1 MPHAAPRVVDGGAA
15 AGSLR
20 GVRRWAAVG
29 GHRGRGGGAGAGAA
43 RPRPGPARRR
53 GRGRRRPAGRCRGRR
68 APSRADPRRSRA
80 GARAHDGTRMR
91 PRRALRTGCGPMS
104 GAVLHGPRAR
114 NLAGLGALLL
124 RPEWLPPALMVT
136 VFAESLAIG
145 GLTISRLSGPLAL
158 AIVLVHVARR
168 GTPPF
173 PHRGVLWAVAA
184 YVGWAVASAIWTV
197 NVDDSFTEGGTG
209 FALASLFLS
218 LTYMAAFAILIDSRQ
233 DLKRLGVVVW
243 LLASGLGCVA
253 IGQYL
258 SGAERSLAY
267 AGDANFFAALQVL
280 ALPVC
285 TVVAAQARAG
295 SRRLIAYLGV
305 AVVVGSVLTSLSRG
319 GLLALFGVVAL
330 LAFQPARV
338 MFRSR
343 AQKRVALIVVALGA
357 GVLLYAA
364 FDDLAAR
371 GESLFNSREG
381 GSGRANLWRASVT
394 AWEQHQVRG
403 LGYGAFINE
412 SNDLLRRTPG
422 VDFSEYR
429 LREGG
434 QVAHSAYLGTL
445 AELGVVGLAL
455 FLLLPVSLFVTL
467 RRASREAFARSDPL
481 VVAASHALMVS
492 LGGFAVASL
501 FLSTEVD
508 RGLWVMLGAGLA
520 MARIAASPP
529 DTVARPA
536 VGGV

>member
-1 MPHAAPRVVDGGAA
+1 M
-15 AGSLR
+15 
-20 GVRRWAAVG
+20 
-29 GHRGRGGGAGAGAA
+29 
-43 RPRPGPARRR
+43 
-53 GRGRRRPAGRCRGRR
+53 
-68 APSRADPRRSRA
+68 
-80 GARAHDGTRMR
+80 T
-91 PRRALRTGCGPMS
+91 

-114 NLAGLGALLL
+114 NLGWLGAGMLLGAAIGVAAAASPLAAVGLIALAGPAALFL
-124 RPEWLPPALMVT
+124 RPKWLPPALMVT

-158 AIVLVHVARR
+158 AIVLFHVARR

-173 PHRGVLWAVAA
+173 PHRSVLWAVAA

-197 NVDDSFTEGGTG
+197 NVDDSFAEGGTG

-218 LTYMAAFAILIDSRQ
+218 LIYMAAFAILIDSRQ

-285 TVVAAQARAG
+285 TVVAAQAPAG

-319 GLLALFGVVAL
+319 GLLALFGVIAL

-381 GSGRANLWRASVT
+381 GSGRANLWRASFA

-412 SNDLLRRTPG
+412 SNDLLRGTPG

-429 LREGG
+429 LRESG

-455 FLLLPVSLFVTL
+455 FLLLLVSLFVTL
-467 RRASREAFARSDPL
+467 RRASREALARSDPL
-481 VVAASHALMVS
+481 VVAGSHALMVS

-536 VGGV
+536 VGGVYR